1 MKPSKENKAAI
12 HTVVGAAV
20 LGLGL
25 LAVPNFA
32 EAQGATT
39 CASRDKVV
47 EALKDVY
54 SEKPVSLGLTDAGAV
69 IEVMASL
76 EGSFTIV
83 ITHPNG
89 LTCPI
94 AAGKAWQSI
103 AAKMKGEGA

>member
-1 MKPSKENKAAI
+1 MRPTKESKSAI
-12 HTVVGAAV
+12 HIILGAAV
-20 LGLGL
+20 LSMGLMAL
-25 LAVPNFA
+25 PAVA
-32 EAQGATT
+32 SAQGPTT

-54 SEKPVSLGLTDAGAV
+54 AEKPVSLGLTDAGAV
-69 IEVMASL
+69 IEVMASQ

-103 AAKMKGEGA
+103 TAKLNGEGA